1 MPQPETHLLGVDVRG
16 VGDTFVIDDVEWTVT
31 ALVSPRRVRL
41 RSVDGDELV
50 AVLSEAAR

>member
-31 ALVSPRRVRL
+31 ALVSPRRARL
-41 RSVDGDELV
+41 RSADGDELV
-50 AVLSEAAR
+50 VVLSEAAR